1 MLVAT
6 LSPRSGRGVGTFQTG
21 LLGAATL
28 PSAMVSG
35 LLRVG
40 VPLSVL
46 MIAALGLPTFVAVAL
61 HRAAEPSDAET
72 Q

>member
-6 LSPRSGRGVGTFQTG
+6 LSPQAGWGVDTFRTG

-28 PSAMVSG
+28 LSAVVSG
-35 LLRVG
+35 LLLAG

-46 MIAALGLPTFVAVAL
+46 MISALGRPTFGAVAM

-72 Q
+72 